1 MLNLVIIS
9 DAGAGQGSGRRMEK
23 TSGALSNILSR
34 KALACVLFWLAVKS
48 SSCFPKGGS
57 WKELMSIS
65 FFFPSSLS
73 VSEPNTSDSCS
84 LSLYYIHCAFYREA
98 LGDGTGL
105 WSFVSQSVATLYF
118 SLPDK
123 NIFAL
128 CKNLTLPSWL
138 EITPRS
144 SQHIPRSL
152 SVITCGCQKCCCR
165 WQKSVC
171 C

>member
-123 NIFAL
+123 NIFENIFAL

-144 SQHIPRSL
+144 SKHIP
-152 SVITCGCQKCCCR
+152 
-165 WQKSVC
+165 QKSFCDYVRMSKVLL
-171 C
+171 